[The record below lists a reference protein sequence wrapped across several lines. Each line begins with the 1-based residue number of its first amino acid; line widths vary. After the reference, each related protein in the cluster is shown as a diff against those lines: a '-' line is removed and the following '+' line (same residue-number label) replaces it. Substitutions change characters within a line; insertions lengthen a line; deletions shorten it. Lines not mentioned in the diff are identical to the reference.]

1 MRRRVIC
8 GVIAAGLL
16 VVSGCSTKSNGGGG
30 GGGGARSGSGGAS
43 TAQGITSTEIKLG
56 TTLPLTGGAAASGA
70 SFKAG
75 LEASVK
81 EINANGGINGRKVS
95 LTVLDDGFTPAR
107 SVANILRLQS
117 QDKVFAIDMPVGSA
131 EIPGSYPLVQRT
143 GIPMFG
149 PYLPPDPNL
158 PSVFELATPHQEQGQ
173 LMVDWLTGTEK
184 VTKIAYI
191 GQDNDYGQAVETGVK
206 AGIKADGATLV
217 STGLTQTNSTNVS
230 PSVLS
235 VKASNPDAV
244 VLGTDNTQTAL
255 LLKQAQQLG
264 WKPIFVGDSSAA
276 NTGTQT
282 SVSAA
287 GSAAN
292 GLYGAAVAALPSGSS
307 TDLDKFK
314 AALKAD
320 SPSTT
325 PDLYSLIGYAT
336 NQVLFQI
343 TKNMGSNLSWS
354 NFQTQAEALKDF
366 NTGLLPPIT
375 FGALPNRHIGA
386 HGILIGQYENGTWT
400 AKTDF
405 LTLKK

>member
-1 MRRRVIC
+1 MRRGTLS
-8 GVIAAGLL
+8 GVTIAALL
-16 VVSGCSTKSNGGGG
+16 VVAGCSTTSNGGNGGGG
-30 GGGGARSGSGGAS
+30 GGSRGTSA
-43 TAQGITSTEIKLG
+43 TAQGITKSEIKLG

-81 EINANGGINGRKVS
+81 EINDKGGINGRKVS

-131 EIPGSYPLVQRT
+131 EIPGSYPLVKRT

-149 PYLPPDPNL
+149 PYLPPDPNM
-158 PSVFELATPHQEQGQ
+158 PSVFELATPHEEQGQ
-173 LMVDWLTGTEK
+173 LIVNWLTSTK
-184 VTKIAYI
+184 KITKIAYI
-191 GQDNDYGQAVETGVK
+191 GQDNDYGQAILSGVK
-206 AGIKADGATLV
+206 KGVAADNATLV
-217 STGLTQTNSTNVS
+217 ATGLTQTNSTNVS
-230 PSVLS
+230 PAVLS

-255 LLKQAQQLG
+255 VLKQAQQLG
-264 WKPIFVGDSSAA
+264 WKPLFVGDSSAA

-282 SVSAA
+282 TVSAA
-287 GSAAN
+287 GTAAN
-292 GLYGAAVAALPSGSS
+292 GLYGAAVAALPSGNSPE
-307 TDLDKFK
+307 LAAFK
-314 AALKAD
+314 AALKAS

-336 NQVLFQI
+336 NQILFQVI
-343 TKNMGSNLSWS
+343 KNMGDTLTWS
-354 NFQTQAEALKDF
+354 NFNTQAEALKDYT
-366 NTGLLPPIT
+366 TGLLPPIT
-375 FGALPNRHIGA
+375 FGPLPNGHTGA
-386 HGILIGQYENGTWT
+386 HGILIGLYENGTWT

-405 LTLKK
+405 LTLSK